1 MTDSLDCKWVK
12 EHFEALFCDRLEPEQ
27 NRLVREHM
35 ESCASC
41 RREMEALNAID
52 PLVKRHFQREL
63 AVAQSPRVAHTGRL
77 LGVSTAALA
86 LVGILLFV
94 VLRTPQTTPAAP
106 AEAVAA
112 QAPVETENEPPSPPK
127 NPDDTNAPVE
137 RTKPANEVSRVLDS
151 ATAAR
156 PASSDSAD
164 VPDLVVTDP
173 AGYSH
178 RLEDFRGHVTVI
190 AVWSKASSEAIANF
204 ERLYK
209 AHGADPRFR
218 FLGVSNERLA
228 KPANGT
234 FPIFY
239 NKGSKVLGVQSG
251 EFALV
256 DEKGELT
263 LRGSL
268 VKDFD
273 SLRKALQGS

>member
-1 MTDSLDCKWVK
+1 MADSLDCNWIE
-12 EHFEALFCDRLEPEQ
+12 EHFEALFCDGLEPEQ
-27 NRLVREHM
+27 GRLVREHM
-35 ESCASC
+35 GSCASC
-41 RREMEALNAID
+41 RHEIEALKAID

-63 AVAQSPRVAHTGRL
+63 ATAQSPRVVHTGRL

-86 LVGILLFV
+86 LVGILLFF

-106 AEAVAA
+106 TQTVAVQTPAETDN
-112 QAPVETENEPPSPPK
+112 QPPAPPK
-127 NPDDTNAPVE
+127 NPDNTNPPVE

-156 PASSDSAD
+156 PARSDSVD
-164 VPDLVVTDP
+164 VPDLLVTDP

-178 RLEDFRGHVTVI
+178 RLEDFRGHVVVI
-190 AVWSKASSEAIANF
+190 AVWSKASPEAIANF

-228 KPANGT
+228 KPASVT
-234 FPIFY
+234 FPTFY
-239 NKGSKVLGVQSG
+239 NKGSKVLGVRSG

-256 DEKGELT
+256 DEKGEVT

-273 SLRKALQGS
+273 SLRKALQGN